1 MTVFLIILATAI
13 STLLG
18 GLFAI
23 RLKDKLHL
31 ILGFSAGAV
40 LGVALFDLLPESI
53 ELAGETYGMQWI
65 SIAIAI
71 GFIIYMFLDRLISFH
86 SHDEKHCDNPRHKKQ
101 FGAAALVIHS
111 CLDGLCIGL
120 AFKVSPQIG
129 WVVALAVL
137 AHDFSDGINTV
148 NMVMRSDGK
157 KSTVIRWLILA
168 SLAPAIGFVA
178 TFFFAVS
185 APTLGIILA
194 VFIGLFLYI
203 SASDLIPESHHRHPK
218 IWTTIST
225 IIGILVI
232 FIFTMLS
239 SSN

>member
-1 MTVFLIILATAI
+1 MTVLLIIFATAI

-53 ELAGETYGMQWI
+53 ELASEIYGMQLI
-65 SIAIAI
+65 TIAIAT
-71 GFIIYMFLDRLISFH
+71 GFVIYMFLDRFLSFH
-86 SHDEKHCDNPRHKKQ
+86 SHDEEHCDNPKHKKQ
-101 FGAAALVIHS
+101 FGAAALAVHS
-111 CLDGLCIGL
+111 CLDGLGIGL
-120 AFKVSPQIG
+120 AFKVSPEIG

-148 NMVMRSDGK
+148 NMVMRNNSK

-168 SLAPAIGFVA
+168 SLAPTVGLVA
-178 TFFFAVS
+178 TFFFTVS
-185 APTLGIILA
+185 ASILGMILA

-203 SASDLIPESHHRHPK
+203 SASDLIPESHHRHPA

-225 IIGILVI
+225 ILGMLVI
-232 FIFTMLS
+232 FIAVYIAQ
-239 SSN
+239 